1 MGKVGV
7 WLHQSKDEK
16 INKIKKIN
24 INGDMAQVI
33 GERCGIETYHCF
45 GNLGMTFLYYI
56 LTKVSVIMS
65 LREFI

>member
-1 MGKVGV
+1 
-7 WLHQSKDEK
+7 
-16 INKIKKIN
+16 
-24 INGDMAQVI
+24 MAQVI